1 MKNVLPQLTLSQ
13 VFYALSNIKRTARGP
28 DLIPYRIWKDHAE
41 IFAPVILEIWN
52 LSLGSQT
59 WPKAW
64 KKANINP
71 LPKIDIPVNCAD
83 FRGINITPVIARVFE
98 RTVYQNFN
106 NDYLESYLSP
116 TQFAYRS
123 GGSCI
128 NALIKMQH
136 NFLKALD
143 NRSNTAVR
151 LFSMD
156 FSKAFDNFKHNL
168 LVEKLKKSPLNRYL
182 VNWYISFLGER
193 MQRVVCNH
201 VVCEWKDVN
210 KGTTQ
215 GSVSGPYL
223 FNVLNDLEIT
233 GDNIDLNKY
242 ADDSTLQITVS
253 KDCTDNTQNALRLF
267 MDWITLNQMKCNT
280 SKCKE
285 LVLKKKGQ
293 QYSFNEIY
301 DISQHDTLTTGIL
314 GVTFHSDCKFTKHVK
329 TKLYEANRCL
339 YVIRSLRKEGYGQK
353 DIDHLFKAIVLPKIT
368 YGLPVFGASTSDL
381 NAVQCFLKRCH
392 KRRYVS
398 ELIDIHDLLEK
409 ADRTLFEKI
418 SNDENHPLYTLL
430 PKRHCT
436 THQLRSLNIVL
447 PRVKTERFKNC
458 FSNRLAFRY
467 NLAI

>member
-98 RTVYQNFN
+98 RTVYQIFN
-106 NDYLESYLSP
+106 KDYLESYLSP

>member
-1 MKNVLPQLTLSQ
+1 
-13 VFYALSNIKRTARGP
+13 
-28 DLIPYRIWKDHAE
+28 
-41 IFAPVILEIWN
+41 
-52 LSLGSQT
+52 
-59 WPKAW
+59 
-64 KKANINP
+64 
-71 LPKIDIPVNCAD
+71 
-83 FRGINITPVIARVFE
+83 
-98 RTVYQNFN
+98 
-106 NDYLESYLSP
+106 
-116 TQFAYRS
+116 
-123 GGSCI
+123 
-128 NALIKMQH
+128 
-136 NFLKALD
+136 
-143 NRSNTAVR
+143 
-151 LFSMD
+151 
-156 FSKAFDNFKHNL
+156 
-168 LVEKLKKSPLNRYL
+168 
-182 VNWYISFLGER
+182 
-193 MQRVVCNH
+193 MQRVVCND
-201 VVCEWKDVN
+201 VVCEWKNVN

-223 FNVLNDLEIT
+223 FNVFLNDLKIT

-267 MDWITLNQMKCNT
+267 MDWTTLNQMKCNT

-293 QYSFNEIY
+293 QHSFNEIY
-301 DISQHDTLTTGIL
+301 DISQHDTLTIL
-314 GVTFHSDCKFTKHVK
+314 GVTFQSDCKFTKHVK

-368 YGLPVFGASTSDL
+368 YDLPVFGASTSDL

-436 THQLRSLNIVL
+436 TQFN
-447 PRVKTERFKNC
+447 
-458 FSNRLAFRY
+458 
-467 NLAI
+467 

>member
-1 MKNVLPQLTLSQ
+1 MKNMLPQLTLSQ
-13 VFYALSNIKRTARGP
+13 VFYALSNIKRTATGP
-28 DLIPYRIWKDHAE
+28 DLIPYWIWKDRAE
-41 IFAPVILEIWN
+41 AFAPVILEIWN
-52 LSLGSQT
+52 LSLGSQI

-64 KKANINP
+64 KKANINL
-71 LPKIDIPVNCAD
+71 LPKIDIPVNCED

-98 RTVYQNFN
+98 RTVYQIFN
-106 NDYLESYLSP
+106 KDDLESYLSS

-123 GGSCI
+123 GGSCF

-151 LFSMD
+151 LFSMN
-156 FSKAFDNFKHNL
+156 FSKAFDNVKHNL
-168 LVEKLKKSPLNRYL
+168 LVEKLKKSPLNLYL

-193 MQRVVCNH
+193 TQRVVCND

-210 KGTTQ
+210 IGTTQ

-223 FNVLNDLEIT
+223 FNVFLNDLEIT

-242 ADDSTLQITVS
+242 ADVPHY
-253 KDCTDNTQNALRLF
+253 KF
-267 MDWITLNQMKCNT
+267 QMKCNT

-293 QYSFNEIY
+293 QHSFNEIY
-301 DISQHDTLTTGIL
+301 DISQHDTLTIL
-314 GVTFHSDCKFTKHVK
+314 GVTFQSDCKFTKHVK
-329 TKLYEANRCL
+329 TKLYKANRCL

-368 YGLPVFGASTSDL
+368 YGLPAFGASTSDL

-418 SNDENHPLYTLL
+418 SDDENHPLYTLL

-447 PRVKTERFKNC
+447 PRVKTECFKNC